1 MVKLAIKE
9 KKTKNKWILIAFLAL
24 HLFLLFGLKFTA
36 WPEMTL
42 WPYLI
47 TKGWLPYKDIAIAHT
62 PLLLVDLTI
71 LYKLF
76 GVGLWQLK
84 IYTWLLILLTDVLFF
99 WVVKKI
105 WNRKTALLS
114 LVFFIPFQLFYEGNG
129 LWFDLALVPIILIF
143 FYFIKKK
150 DYLWTGIFWALAFL
164 TKQTAIW
171 FLIPVGLALIQDAPF
186 KKPQKLIKITR
197 RFLFGVLG
205 SFLVSILIIWA
216 LGFLKDFYFW
226 AFEFGVGILPKAQGQ
241 INLPSLRQLVISFL
255 PFSILFFLL
264 FVQKRKESVQLSFW
278 IIAGVLGAFPRWE
291 LFHFQPALPFLAIAG
306 GIVFSQ
312 INKLKPVIKTL
323 LIGYTVFNIV
333 LVSKFYSREWGRET
347 RFFEPEVIQITAYIE
362 ENTEQNDKIYVLN
375 AWDSVYAL
383 STTLPAVRPWIPHLS
398 WYMKLPG
405 IQEDIVS
412 SLDIVR
418 PSLIVQGGYSETGLG
433 SYKPELIDEF
443 IRDNYD
449 INDNIGSYLIFI
461 PKK

>member
-1 MVKLAIKE
+1 MKIGKQKV
-9 KKTKNKWILIAFLAL
+9 ILVVFLL
-24 HLFLLFGLKFTA
+24 FHLFLLIRLQFTA

-84 IYTWLLILLTDVLFF
+84 IYTWLLILLTDALLF
-99 WVVKKI
+99 WVVREI

-129 LWFDLALVPIILIF
+129 LWFDLALAPMALIL

-150 DYLWTGIFWALAFL
+150 DYLWAGIFWALAFL
-164 TKQTAIW
+164 TKQTAFW
-171 FLIPVGLALIQDAPF
+171 FLIPTGLMLLQGVSLQ
-186 KKPQKLIKITR
+186 KPQKLIKVSKKFT
-197 RFLFGVLG
+197 LGVL
-205 SFLVSILIIWA
+205 STFLIAVLSIWA
-216 LGFLKDFYFW
+216 LGFLKDFYYW
-226 AFEFGVGILPKAQGQ
+226 AFEFGIGILPKAQGQ
-241 INLPSLRQLVISFL
+241 INLPTLRQLATSFF
-255 PFSILFFLL
+255 PFTILFFL
-264 FVQKRKESVQLSFW
+264 FFAQKRKESFFLSTW
-278 IIAGVLGAFPRWE
+278 AIAGALGTFPRWE
-291 LFHFQPALPFLAIAG
+291 LFHFQPAIPFLAIAG
-306 GIVFSQ
+306 GLVLSQ
-312 INKLKPVIKTL
+312 IKKLKPIIKIL
-323 LIGYTVFNIV
+323 LVGYVVLSVV
-333 LVSKFYSREWGRET
+333 LVSKYYLREWGRET
-347 RFFEPEVIQITAYIE
+347 RFFEPEIKQIVTYVK

-383 STTLPAVRPWIPHLS
+383 SNTLPAVRPWIPHLP

-405 IQEDIVS
+405 VQEDIVS

-418 PSLIVQGGYSETGLG
+418 PKLMVQGEYSEAGLG

-443 IRDNYD
+443 IKDNYE

-461 PKK
+461 PTK